1 MAASDEPAF
10 SEPHKIHRDRE
21 AHVEHNIIYL
31 MISRLPRAG
40 AWLLIIAIT
49 VLSVVPPSL
58 RPMTDVPHDLEHLAI
73 FVATGLAFG
82 LGYRFRH
89 LYQAVGLATF
99 SGAIEIA
106 QYWVPGRHARF
117 GDFTVDAMSAC
128 IGVFAASLIIKA
140 IGRRKVI
147 A

>member
-1 MAASDEPAF
+1 MAASDEPAL
-10 SEPHKIHRDRE
+10 SGPRKTRRDWER
-21 AHVEHNIIYL
+21 HVEHNIIYL
-31 MISRLPRAG
+31 MINRLLRTG

-58 RPMTDVPHDLEHLAI
+58 RPITDAPHDLEHLAI

-89 LYQAVGLATF
+89 LYRATGLVTF
-99 SGAIEIA
+99 AGAIEIA

-117 GDFTVDAMSAC
+117 GDFTVDAMGAC
-128 IGVFAASLIIKA
+128 IGVFAAWLMIKA
-140 IGRRKVI
+140 MSRRKAI